1 MNSYELA
8 INDIILEDILY
19 VANTPESEH
28 EIRSEIQKLFKG
40 AKLMEIIKQKY
51 ASKFDVDGFLEK
63 LLK

>member
-19 VANTPESEH
+19 VANTPDSEH
-28 EIRSEIQKLFKG
+28 EIRSETQKLFKG